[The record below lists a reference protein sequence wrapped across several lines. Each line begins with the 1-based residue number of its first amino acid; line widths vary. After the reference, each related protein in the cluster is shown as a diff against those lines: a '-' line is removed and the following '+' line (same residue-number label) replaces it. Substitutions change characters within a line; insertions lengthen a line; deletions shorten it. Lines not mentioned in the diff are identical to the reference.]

1 LTTNGLLVNVAP
13 VDVKISMA
21 KEYQGKYHSLQ
32 MYGKI
37 IFFKNQH
44 LLLQI
49 PYNKN
54 ILNVDHFHK
63 MSILNGR
70 NDSHFHKM
78 SIMIITQ

>member
-1 LTTNGLLVNVAP
+1 LLVNVAP
-13 VDVKISMA
+13 VDFKISMA

-37 IFFKNQH
+37 LFFKNQH

-54 ILNVDHFHK
+54 ILK
-63 MSILNGR
+63 GR